1 MDRPVFKT
9 RMKVKCLKWLS
20 LYTCPIRTR
29 LKHVKKK
36 TINLLNWSV
45 KFNKSL
51 LCKKF
56 SEIDFIIFFSLFL
69 RLKKSKRLNKNSL
82 CNYDYVFL
90 KIGGGIGVG
99 GTLWAL
105 SKTNY
110 SYLTGTSAGVYMLMI
125 SVVLLL
131 LTGVV
136 GFVGVLRHN
145 KPVMGSVSH
154 FLILPVFK
162 SLSNIN
168 QN

>member
-1 MDRPVFKT
+1 MFWNWFYNIFK
-9 RMKVKCLKWLS
+9 
-20 LYTCPIRTR
+20 
-29 LKHVKKK
+29 
-36 TINLLNWSV
+36 
-45 KFNKSL
+45 
-51 LCKKF
+51 
-56 SEIDFIIFFSLFL
+56 FILIFL

-90 KIGGGIGVG
+90 QIGGGIGVG

-154 FLILPVFK
+154 FLILTVLK
-162 SLSNIN
+162 SLSNIYLN
-168 QN
+168 QQLVLCTFDAVYLSTIRFVDISFGWWYLDLY